1 MKILICEDDKLNLK
15 INKAMVEDYLENR
28 GIRKVKL
35 VLKSKVNLITAKKE
49 LSDVDIAIL
58 DIDLQDQVDGL
69 NIAQFVKEQNPYVA
83 LIFITSFDSY
93 ALDAWKLHSC
103 GFLQKP
109 VKIEDFKDV
118 FTRALL
124 QFNGLCITKMNRMI
138 HLNSKIS
145 VKERNIYCIEK
156 VSGTKDIKVTTNK
169 ETYVFRGTIKEVKEK
184 LCSSFVQ
191 ISRSVMINIHY
202 IFKIENGVIEL
213 SNEKVFL
220 IAPNKEKEV
229 RELCS
234 QMNI

>member
-15 INKAMVEDYLENR
+15 INQAMVEDYLEKR
-28 GIRKVKL
+28 GIH
-35 VLKSKVNLITAKKE
+35 KVNLLLKNKIDLIAAKKE
-49 LSDVDIAIL
+49 LSNVDIAIL
-58 DIDLQDQVDGL
+58 DIDLQDQVNGL
-69 NIAQFVKEQNPYVA
+69 NIARFVKEQNPYVA
-83 LIFITSFDSY
+83 LIFITSYDNY

-124 QFNGLCITKMNRMI
+124 QFNGLCITKMNRLI
-138 HLNSKIS
+138 NLNSKIT

-169 ETYVFRGTIKEVKEK
+169 ETYVFRGTIKEIQKK
-184 LCSSFVQ
+184 LCDSFVQ
-191 ISRSVMINIHY
+191 ISRSVIINIHY
-202 IFKIENGVIEL
+202 IFKIEGGVIEL
-213 SNEKVFL
+213 NNEKVFL
-220 IAPNKEKEV
+220 IPPNKEKKV
-229 RELCS
+229 KELCS